1 LTPNTAR
8 AARQDPR
15 VERRRAGACHA
26 SSRCARGARVSS
38 ARRRGFTLIELAITL
53 MVLGVA
59 AALVAPS
66 VGRGLESLRT
76 RAEVSGFVGFLRAA
90 REQAVTRGLAQEV
103 RLDPDTLTLVI
114 TADGSPSV
122 RASRSFS
129 YLLRIDA
136 DPPDARS
143 VRFQPQGLSSGGR
156 FYLLAP
162 GERRYLVTVDPL
174 TGRVAGR
181 LAES

>member
-1 LTPNTAR
+1 M
-8 AARQDPR
+8 
-15 VERRRAGACHA
+15 ERRRAGACHA
-26 SSRCARGARVSS
+26 SSRCARGARVSG
-38 ARRRGFTLIELAITL
+38 ARRRRGFTLIELAITL
-53 MVLGVA
+53 MVLAIA

-66 VGRGLESLRT
+66 VGRGLDSLRT

-114 TADGSPSV
+114 TADGSSV
-122 RASRSFS
+122 GASRSFS

-162 GERRYLVTVDPL
+162 GERRYVVTVDPL